1 MTTIDTTTRSSA
13 HQAAAFPL
21 SRQERFRRWR
31 FKHRHAVEGWAILIP
46 ILVYF
51 SFFFLIPVVANL
63 VMSFSK
69 WSGLSGSP
77 EWIGLANYRRY
88 LTDPSYLQV
97 IFNTILF
104 AVAILLIQTTLAFF
118 IALLLNSKVKGRGIF
133 RSAWYIPTLTSA
145 AIMAQV
151 ISVFIAPSGGVINS
165 VLKSVGLPPIIFYV
179 QVDAMRWI
187 IILYSVWRG
196 VGGPM
201 ILYLAAL
208 QGIHPELYEAAEVD
222 GANKG
227 QLMRFITFP
236 LLIPMTIFVLI
247 TGIIGTAQI
256 FEAVMFMSKGGPANQ
271 TNVLML
277 QIYQDAFSNQS
288 LGMASTGAIVLGF
301 ILLIFSIFN
310 IRFMSRGSVG
320 SN

>member
-1 MTTIDTTTRSSA
+1 MIESTTRSSA
-13 HQAAAFPL
+13 SLAIETKLPW
-21 SRQERFRRWR
+21 QERFKRWK
-31 FKHRHAVEGWAILIP
+31 FKNRQAVEGWAILIP
-46 ILVYF
+46 ILAYF

-77 EWIGLANYRRY
+77 EWIGLTNYRRY
-88 LTDPSYLQV
+88 LTDPTYLQV

-118 IALLLNSKVKGRGIF
+118 IALLLNSKVKGRGFF

-151 ISVFIAPSGGVINS
+151 MSVFIAPSGGVINS
-165 VLKSVGLPPIIFYV
+165 ILKGLGMPPIIFYV

-196 VGGPM
+196 VGAPM

-222 GANKG
+222 GANKS
-227 QLMRFITFP
+227 QLLRYITFP

-256 FEAVMFMSKGGPANQ
+256 FEAVMFMSKGGPGNQ

-288 LGMASTGAIVLGF
+288 LGMASTGAIMLGA

-310 IRFMSRGSVG
+310 IRIMSRGSVG

>member
-1 MTTIDTTTRSSA
+1 MVLDSS
-13 HQAAAFPL
+13 L
-21 SRQERFRRWR
+21 SRQERLKRWKFR
-31 FKHRHAVEGWAILIP
+31 HRHAVEGWAILIP

-51 SFFFLIPVVANL
+51 SVFFFIPVISNL
-63 VMSFSK
+63 ALSFTR

-77 EWIGLANYRRY
+77 VWVGLANYARY
-88 LTDPSYLQV
+88 LSDPTYIQV
-97 IFNTILF
+97 IINTVLF
-104 AVAILLIQTTLAFF
+104 AVAILLLQTTLAFF
-118 IALLLNSKVKGRGIF
+118 IALLLNSKVKGRGLF

-151 ISVFIAPSGGVINS
+151 MSVFIAPSGGVINS
-165 VLKSVGLPPIIFYV
+165 VLGKLGLPPIIFYV

-208 QGIHPELYEAAEVD
+208 QGIHPELYEAAQVD
-222 GANKG
+222 GATPS
-227 QLMRFITFP
+227 QLLRYITLP
-236 LLIPMTIFVLI
+236 LLVPMTIFVLI

-256 FEAVMFMSKGGPANQ
+256 FEAVMFMSKGGPGNQ

-277 QIYQDAFSNQS
+277 QIYQDAFSNQN
-288 LGMASTGAIVLGF
+288 LGMASAGAIVLGV
-301 ILLIFSIFN
+301 ILLAFSIVN
-310 IRFMSRGSVG
+310 IRIMSRGSVA
-320 SN
+320 N

>member
-1 MTTIDTTTRSSA
+1 MIESTTRPSA
-13 HQAAAFPL
+13 SLAIETKLPW
-21 SRQERFRRWR
+21 QERFKRWK
-31 FKHRHAVEGWAILIP
+31 FKNRQAVEGWAILIP
-46 ILVYF
+46 ILAYF

-77 EWIGLANYRRY
+77 EWIGLTNYRRY
-88 LTDPSYLQV
+88 LTDPTYLQV

-104 AVAILLIQTTLAFF
+104 AVAILLLQTTLAFF
-118 IALLLNSKVKGRGIF
+118 IALLLNSKVKGRGFF

-151 ISVFIAPSGGVINS
+151 MSVFIAPSGGVINS
-165 VLKSVGLPPIIFYV
+165 VLKGLGMPPIIFYV

-196 VGGPM
+196 VGAPM

-222 GANKG
+222 GANKR
-227 QLMRFITFP
+227 QLLRYITFP

-256 FEAVMFMSKGGPANQ
+256 FEAVMFMSKGGPGNQ

-288 LGMASTGAIVLGF
+288 LGMASTGAIVLGA

-310 IRFMSRGSVG
+310 IRIMSRGSVG